1 MSADAGRVALLP
13 KNEWSSVAEYEIL
26 DVVSH
31 NGSLYI
37 AKQDSVNREPTGV
50 TDNYWMLAVD
60 SPRVMTGA
68 TDQDDGESGL
78 VPQPKA
84 GDEGKVLFGDGTFK
98 EVKSSALL
106 IDSGY
111 VAIDYSILGG

>member
-1 MSADAGRVALLP
+1 MSADAGRVALIP
-13 KNEWSSVAEYEIL
+13 KGEWSSVGEYEIL

-37 AKQDSVNREPTGV
+37 AKQDSVNHEPIGK
-50 TDNYWMLAVD
+50 TDDYWMLGVD
-60 SPRVMTGA
+60 ANVMTGA
-68 TDQDDGESGL
+68 TSQTDGKSGK
-78 VPQPKA
+78 VPKPSA
-84 GDEGKVLFGDGTFK
+84 GDQNKCLFGDGTFK

-106 IDSGY
+106 IDSGF

>member
-1 MSADAGRVALLP
+1 MSADAGRVALIP
-13 KNEWSSVAEYEIL
+13 KDEWSSVGEYEIL

-37 AKQDSVNREPTGV
+37 AKQASVNREPIGE
-50 TDNYWMLAVD
+50 TDDYWMLGVD
-60 SPRVMTGA
+60 SPSEMTGA
-68 TDQDDGESGL
+68 TEQEDGEGGL
-78 VPQPKA
+78 VPKPLA
-84 GDEGKVLFGDGTFK
+84 GDNGKVLFGDGTFK